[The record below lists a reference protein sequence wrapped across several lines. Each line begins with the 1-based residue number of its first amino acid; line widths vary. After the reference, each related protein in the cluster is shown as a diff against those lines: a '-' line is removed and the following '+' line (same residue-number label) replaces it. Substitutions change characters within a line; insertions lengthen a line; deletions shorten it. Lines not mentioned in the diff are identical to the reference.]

1 MLARPREKPGLDAI
15 LRGEVQLAVASQAAA
30 ERRRVGHEIEAA
42 EHFHQLSRRPDRA
55 TKQPRVTRRCLRTP
69 TSRVSG
75 VR

>member
-1 MLARPREKPGLDAI
+1 MRAQDGHQENRGMLARPREKPGLDAI

-42 EHFHQLSRRPDRA
+42 EHFHQLSR
-55 TKQPRVTRRCLRTP
+55 
-69 TSRVSG
+69 VSG